1 MRTATQDTAPGVFD
15 PEFFPTPKKVISKML
30 ARINPDARYYL
41 DPSAGRG
48 DIVEAIN
55 DRDGYGY
62 SRRGKD
68 IDCIEASND
77 LCAIL
82 RDKEFSVVGF
92 DWLTYDGVSYYDA
105 IVMNPPF
112 SQGARHLTKAWNFLH
127 SGEIVCLLNSETIRN
142 PHTAERRH
150 LAEIIA
156 EHGDVEDLGACF
168 NSAARRSDVEV
179 SLVYLKKAAIDDRP
193 ELWETGT
200 EEAEHGDLLEDCNT
214 PAVRDRLGNM
224 QRFYDEGNRHMLLA
238 FEHARKAATFLEA
251 NNIHAS
257 SDYSDI
263 LGRSMDKNL
272 GHSRAEFMRMHRKDA
287 WLSVFQLM
295 DFHKWLDKK
304 QTDEMISDVSR
315 SGHFPF
321 TAENIKG
328 TLENVVLQ
336 RKKLFEQSA
345 WNVFEALT
353 KYFKGNTNYT
363 EGWKSNDAFK
373 VNKKLVF
380 PYGVHYE
387 RKYGGFDLW
396 YGGTGSVIDIY
407 NDLDRVLAV
416 LDGDSFESVMTVGA
430 AMQEAIR
437 RDRDTPQKLHS
448 SYFEIRYYKKGTVH
462 LKWKR
467 EDLLEKFIQ
476 TAVRGRQWIGDDRG
490 HQEPG
495 MVKY

>member
-1 MRTATQDTAPGVFD
+1 MTRTAQHEETKGILD
-15 PEFFPTPKKVISKML
+15 PEFFPTPKNVISKML
-30 ARINPDARYYL
+30 AKISPDAKYYL
-41 DPSAGRG
+41 EPSAGRG

-55 DRDGYGY
+55 DRDGYGWH
-62 SRRGKD
+62 RNGTD
-68 IDCIEASND
+68 IDCIESSRD

-82 RDKEFSVVGF
+82 TNKDFSVVGF

-112 SQGARHLTKAWNFLH
+112 SQGARHLLKAWNFLH
-127 SGEIVCLLNSETIRN
+127 SGEIVCLVNSETIRN
-142 PHTAERRH
+142 PYTAERRQ
-150 LAEIIA
+150 LAAIIA
-156 EHGDVEDLGACF
+156 EHGDIEELGACF
-168 NSAARRSDVEV
+168 NSAARYSDVEV
-179 SLVYLKKAAIDDRP
+179 SLVYLKKSALDDRV
-193 ELWETGT
+193 ELWETGK
-200 EEAEHGDLLEDCNT
+200 EEDPMGDMLEDCNT

-238 FEHARKAATFLEA
+238 FEHARKAATFFEA
-251 NNIHAS
+251 NNIHTG
-257 SDYSDI
+257 SDYSEI

-272 GHSRAEFMRMHRKDA
+272 GHSRAEFMRKHRKDA
-287 WLSVFQLM
+287 WLSVFELM

-304 QTDEMISDVSR
+304 QTDEMIADVSR

-328 TLENVVLQ
+328 TLENVILQ

-353 KYFKGNTNYT
+353 KHFKGNTNYH
-363 EGWKSNDAFK
+363 EGWKSNDPFK

-380 PYGVHYE
+380 PWGVHYD
-387 RKYGGFDLW
+387 KKFGGFSRH
-396 YGGTGSVIDIY
+396 YGYSSAIDIY
-407 NDLDRVLAV
+407 NDLDRVLSV
-416 LDGDSFESVMTVGA
+416 LDGYSFESIHSVGQA
-430 AMQEAIR
+430 VDQAINE
-437 RDRDTPQKLHS
+437 DRANPQQTES
-448 SYFEIRYYKKGTVH
+448 SYFEIRYFKKGTVH

-495 MVKY
+495 LV